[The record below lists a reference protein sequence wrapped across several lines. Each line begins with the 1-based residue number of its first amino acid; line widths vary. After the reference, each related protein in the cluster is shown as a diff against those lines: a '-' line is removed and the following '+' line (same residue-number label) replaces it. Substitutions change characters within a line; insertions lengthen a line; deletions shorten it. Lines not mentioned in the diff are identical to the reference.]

1 MKILTSLIFECLKL
15 IFRSKHEIALENQ
28 ALRPQLAVQQ
38 RSIKRPKIKN
48 IYRLFRGWLS
58 RIWSNWKPSLTIV
71 KPPTVIGSNK
81 RGVQSYWWWKSRR
94 IGRPTIDWELIS
106 LYASCK
112 RRTCYGLPS
121 ASKANSNCLAL
132 TFVTIP
138 W

>member
-48 IYRLFRGWLS
+48 IYRLFRVWLS
-58 RIWSNWKPSLTIV
+58 RIWSNWKSSLTIV

-81 RGVQSYWWWKSRR
+81 RVFVSLEESVGNFRLWK
-94 IGRPTIDWELIS
+94 
-106 LYASCK
+106 
-112 RRTCYGLPS
+112 LP
-121 ASKANSNCLAL
+121 
-132 TFVTIP
+132 
-138 W
+138 